1 MTRDPALPSA
11 FLVTR
16 LAVKEGEALRELPV
30 DDARPAF
37 DPARSVDWRDRAS
50 SLGTIMN
57 SGDELWTWSNPKW
70 AWDDMMGRAGFAV
83 VRNGEV
89 MDYSLVIMN

>member
-1 MTRDPALPSA
+1 MTRDPTLPSA

-16 LAVKEGEALRELPV
+16 LAVKEGEVLRELPI
-30 DDARPAF
+30 DDSRSF
-37 DPARSVDWRDRAS
+37 DPARRADWRDRAG
-50 SLGTIMN
+50 SLETIMN

-70 AWDDMMGRAGFAV
+70 AWDDMMGRAGMAV

-89 MDYSLVIMN
+89 INHSLMIMN